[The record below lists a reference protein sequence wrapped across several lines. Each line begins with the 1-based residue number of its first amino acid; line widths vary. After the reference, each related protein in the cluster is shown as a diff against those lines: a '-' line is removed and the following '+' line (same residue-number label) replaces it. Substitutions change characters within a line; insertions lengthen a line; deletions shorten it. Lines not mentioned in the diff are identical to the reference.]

1 MKMVNDDVV
10 RDRQQESCQRR
21 QGVLF
26 FCFVLFFLKKTESYD
41 ITQKW
46 HLVFFNNMNEL
57 IYKTETDL

>member
-26 FCFVLFFLKKTESYD
+26 FLLKKTESYD
-41 ITQKW
+41 ITHKW
-46 HLVFFNNMNEL
+46 HLVFFNNMNKL